1 MGSQAITVYNP
12 ANQTNNAIVPA
23 TNNLPPCA
31 ADPAVQNLAMQ
42 MLSYGE
48 CLSYAKYAKYIPGAP
63 TFLTNKSISLIGD
76 TCKVINSGLQIKGK
90 VAKAFSTQTPL
101 ETKIKELSESGQ
113 LALQIANTQF
123 ADYLPEAVSSK
134 LKWMNDACGL
144 ARLGCLF
151 KEQVDK
157 VSSIEEPSLAKTK
170 EKLEAA
176 RLAVWAAGSTVD
188 LVGSPNL
195 STFRTSLSVGYGLV
209 TAAKAGVTAA
219 NFLRNLA

>member
-1 MGSQAITVYNP
+1 MGSQAITIYNP

-23 TNNLPPCA
+23 ANNQPPSVSNQ
-31 ADPAVQNLAMQ
+31 AVQSLAMQ

-63 TFLTNKSISLIGD
+63 TFLANKSISLIGD
-76 TCKVINSGLQIKGK
+76 TCKVINSGMQISSK
-90 VAKAFSTQTPL
+90 VSKALSAQTPL
-101 ETKIKELSESGQ
+101 EAKIKELSECGQ

-144 ARLGCLF
+144 ARIGCLF

-176 RLAVWAAGSTVD
+176 RLAVWATGATVD
-188 LVGSPNL
+188 LVSPNL

-219 NFLRNLA
+219 NFLRNLVD